1 MNCLKCKN
9 ELKALKVKGLSIPYC
24 ESCKGMFI
32 KFPFLQKI
40 AEQLDLKTEIVNPVE
55 MEPVKI
61 KEDARICPQ
70 CGQPMDKIYFNGTVV
85 DVCKSCNS
93 IWFDNGELS
102 KYFSLFMKQYPQ
114 ITDNETFLDRYCD
127 PSLKYKQETLN
138 QDIEIQSKETEKNA
152 WYMDGFLMLTCMIIW
167 FLLVGLLFLVLP
179 LLGGILLV
187 PTMIL
192 GGFFLAGYRIIKPQ
206 EAQVLTV
213 FGKYTGTLRKEG
225 FFWVNPFSQ
234 NATGFTPVS
243 LKAMT
248 LDTGRQKINDELG
261 NPIEVG
267 IMVIWEIKDT
277 AKAVFNVENYASF
290 IAAQSDSALRNIVRM
305 YPYDAPEESGV
316 QSLRGDSAEIS
327 HKLKNEIQR
336 NVKVAG
342 INVVDAKIT
351 HLAYAPEIAVAM
363 LQRQQAAAVID
374 AKKAIV
380 DGAVGMVEMALNR
393 LSENN
398 VVKLDEIEKAKMVNN
413 LLVTLC
419 SNKEAQPVLKNNLI

>member
-1 MNCLKCKN
+1 MNCSKCNSEMDILKS
-9 ELKALKVKGLSIPYC
+9 KGINIPYC

-40 AEQLDLKTEIVNPVE
+40 AEQIDLKTDIVNPVD

-61 KEDARICPQ
+61 KEEARVCPQ
-70 CGQPMDKIYFNGTVV
+70 CGQPMDKIFFNNTVV
-85 DVCKSCNS
+85 DVCKTCNG

-102 KYFSLFMKQYPQ
+102 KYFSLFMKQYPK
-114 ITDNETFLDRYCD
+114 ITDNDKFLDQYCD
-127 PSLKYKQETLN
+127 ENLKENQELFN
-138 QDIEIQSKETEKNA
+138 KDIEIQSKETEKKA
-152 WYMDGFLMLTCMIIW
+152 WHMDGFLMLICMLIW
-167 FLLVGLLFLVLP
+167 GIVLFVTFFVPILGVP
-179 LLGGILLV
+179 LLIVSFPILII
-187 PTMIL
+187 ML
-192 GGFFLAGYRIIKPQ
+192 GGFRVIKPQ
-206 EAQVLTV
+206 EALVLTV
-213 FGKYTGTLRKEG
+213 FGKYTGTLKKEG
-225 FFWVNPFSQ
+225 FFWINPFSQ

-277 AKAVFNVENYASF
+277 AKAVFNVENYAAF

-305 YPYDAPEESGV
+305 YPYDAPEESGI

-380 DGAVGMVEMALNR
+380 EGAVGMVEMALNR

-398 VVKLDEIEKAKMVNN
+398 IVDLDKNEKAKMVNN

-419 SNKEAQPVLKNNLI
+419 CSKEAQPVIKNNLV

>member
-1 MNCLKCKN
+1 MNCLKCAG
-9 ELKALKVKGLSIPYC
+9 ELETLKIKGINIPYC
-24 ESCKGMFI
+24 KSCKGMFI

-40 AEQLDLKTEIVNPVE
+40 AEQIDLKTDIVNPVE
-55 MEPVKI
+55 MEPVNV
-61 KEDARICPQ
+61 KESARVCPQ
-70 CGQPMDKIYFNGTVV
+70 CGQPMNKIFFNGTVV
-85 DVCKSCNS
+85 DVCKPCNS

-102 KYFSLFMKQYPQ
+102 KYFSLFMKEYPQ
-114 ITDNETFLDRYCD
+114 LTDNVTFLDKYCD
-127 PSLKYKQETLN
+127 PTLKHKEELYSHE
-138 QDIEIQSKETEKNA
+138 IEIQSNETEKVA
-152 WYMDGFLMLTCMIIW
+152 WRMDGFIMLFIMVTWLVI
-167 FLLVGLLFLVLP
+167 VGLLFLMLP
-179 LLGGILLV
+179 VLGGILLV
-187 PTMIL
+187 PSIIL
-192 GGFFLAGYRIIKPQ
+192 GGFFLGGFKILNPQ
-206 EAQVLTV
+206 EALV
-213 FGKYTGTLRKEG
+213 FTLFGPYAGTLKKPG
-225 FFWVNPFSQ
+225 FHWVNPFYSSK
-234 NATGFTPVS
+234 TGFVPLS

-277 AKAVFNVENYASF
+277 AKAIFNVENYSAF

-380 DGAVGMVEMALNR
+380 EGAVGMVEMALNR

-398 VVKLDEIEKAKMVNN
+398 IVELDKNEKAKMVNN

-419 SNKEAQPVLKNNLI
+419 CSKEAQPVIKNNLV